1 MGRIR
6 GYLAMSLDGF
16 IAAPDDDVAWLE
28 KPRTSGLPL
37 ATGEWAATS
46 PTALEFD
53 EFMAQ
58 VGCILMGRRTYD
70 VVRAF
75 GGPWPYGD
83 VPMLVATSRELPDAP
98 TSVTAASGPIA
109 GLVEQ
114 ARVIAGDRDVYV
126 DGGQTIRATLDA
138 GLVDHIVVTMAPTA
152 LGAGIPLFA
161 GLTQRTDFSVEKVA
175 RWGDGMVQVHLTTR
189 AERP

>member
-16 IAAPDDDVAWLE
+16 IAAPDDDVTWLE
-28 KPRTSGLPL
+28 EPRASALPL
-37 ATGEWAATS
+37 ATGEWAATK
-46 PTALEFD
+46 PTGLEFD
-53 EFMAQ
+53 DFMSQ

-83 VPMLVATSRELPDAP
+83 VPMLVATSRDLPDAP
-98 TSVTAASGPIA
+98 ASVAEASGTITEM
-109 GLVEQ
+109 VEK
-114 ARVIAGDRDVYV
+114 ARQIAGDRDVYV
-126 DGGQTIRATLDA
+126 DGGQTIRAALDA
-138 GLVDHIVVTMAPTA
+138 GLVDHIVVTITPTA

-161 GLTQRTDFSVEKVA
+161 GLTQRADFSVEKVA
-175 RWGDGMVQVHLTTR
+175 RWGEGMVQVHLT
-189 AERP
+189 A